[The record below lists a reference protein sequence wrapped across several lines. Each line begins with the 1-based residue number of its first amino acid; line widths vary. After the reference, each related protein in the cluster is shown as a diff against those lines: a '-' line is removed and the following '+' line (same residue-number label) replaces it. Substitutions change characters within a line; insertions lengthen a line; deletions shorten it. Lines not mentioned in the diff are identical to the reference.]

1 MARLLKG
8 LVRCATCDVGMIH
21 TYVQKKDR
29 LYRYY
34 VCVKAHQRG
43 WAQCETRC
51 VSAPALE
58 NAVVEQL
65 RGIGRNPTM
74 LRKVLRQTR
83 RSTAEG
89 RGGASKREDRTS
101 KRS

>member
-1 MARLLKG
+1 
-8 LVRCATCDVGMIH
+8 MIH
-21 TYVQKKDR
+21 TYVQKKTG

-58 NAVVEQL
+58 NAVLEQL
-65 RGIGRNPTM
+65 RGIGAQPDDAAQGSATDRRAPAART
-74 LRKVLRQTR
+74 LRRHRTEKADVERELRGSR
-83 RSTAEG
+83 R
-89 RGGASKREDRTS
+89 R
-101 KRS
+101 